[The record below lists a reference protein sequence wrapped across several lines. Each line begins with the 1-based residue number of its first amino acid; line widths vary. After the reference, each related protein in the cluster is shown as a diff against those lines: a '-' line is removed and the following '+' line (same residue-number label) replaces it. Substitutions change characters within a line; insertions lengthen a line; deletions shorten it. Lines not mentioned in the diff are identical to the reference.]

1 MIFGKYDI
9 PDFDS
14 INEEFN
20 ELQTEIHNA
29 ITVFQKIANTFK
41 RSFFSNTQKK
51 YTYII

>member
-1 MIFGKYDI
+1 MIIGKYDI

-14 INEEFN
+14 LNEEFT
-20 ELQTEIHNA
+20 ELQTELCNVI
-29 ITVFQKIANTFK
+29 IVFQKIANTFK

>member
-1 MIFGKYDI
+1 MIIGKYDI

-20 ELQTEIHNA
+20 ELQTELYNTIN
-29 ITVFQKIANTFK
+29 VFQKIANTFK
-41 RSFFSNTQKK
+41 RSFFSNFQKK